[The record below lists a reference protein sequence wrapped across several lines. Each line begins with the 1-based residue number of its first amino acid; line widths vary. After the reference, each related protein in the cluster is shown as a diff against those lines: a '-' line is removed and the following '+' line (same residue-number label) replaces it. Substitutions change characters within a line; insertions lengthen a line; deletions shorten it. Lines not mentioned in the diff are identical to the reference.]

1 MEDKERIRRLEEQVE
16 YLRREK
22 NMAVDALGMA
32 VDLGHYSTSLSRL
45 SNVSPLLRDTVDKV
59 RTLIRFKAVCI
70 YLVNEDDADFY
81 PAFCDVPEME
91 DFFQGETAR
100 LIENKTFSWTLQH
113 DKAMSVTLDSGEEL
127 LLHRISTASRTRGML
142 VGVLEQDKQE
152 IMDIAYGLLSIVL
165 FSCANS
171 IESYELYKYTSGIN
185 AELKKHVTRLA
196 ESERE
201 LLRHRQRLEE
211 EVAARTQDLTRER
224 DFTAAVLETAGA
236 LVLVLDRKGR
246 IVRFNRACEQASGYS
261 AAEVM
266 GSLPWNLLVPKE
278 KREEVHAVFQDLVHG
293 NYPNTFEG
301 YWVARDGGRRH
312 ISWTNTVLLD
322 GAGTV
327 EFIIAT
333 GMDNTEQKSAEAAL
347 RDSEARFRA
356 VFMMAGIGIVLHDS
370 DGILLDCNPMFLRL
384 LGYSRAELFSLRYDD
399 ILHPEDVPGKK
410 DAHAQ
415 LFEGTH
421 VTLTMEK
428 RFIRKD
434 GQMRLGRTTMTMVR
448 NHLQRPQY
456 YIDMVE
462 DITESRQMQD
472 ALRQAERTYRNI
484 FENAVEGIFITDA
497 QGAVIKANPAMVRML
512 GHGGSEQQEAARDE
526 PMHLVIADP
535 KVRDRFMG
543 FLQEK
548 GSATNYEMQI
558 LRRDRRKVWVSVSA
572 WTALTADGEIERIEG
587 LIEDITDRKLSELSL
602 QLRATTDELTGV
614 ANRYLFMERLE
625 QMLTHAER
633 TGESFAVLYLDLDDF
648 KLVNDQ
654 HGHRVGDMLLEEAA
668 TRMRSRVRQSDTAA
682 RIGGDEFTLLL
693 ANIQS
698 RANVEI
704 VARDIVETLGK
715 PYLLEGR
722 QCVVSV
728 SLGISIYPEH
738 GATSEDLL
746 QCADKAMYAAK
757 EAGGGKY
764 CFADAFCKTK

>member
-1 MEDKERIRRLEEQVE
+1 MDEKERIRRLEEQVE

-22 NMAVDALGMA
+22 NMAVEALGMA

-45 SNVSPLLRDTVDKV
+45 SNILPLLRDTVEKT

-81 PAFCDVPEME
+81 LAYCDVQELE
-91 DFFQGETAR
+91 DYFRSETGK
-100 LIENKTFSWTLQH
+100 LIDNKTFAWALQH
-113 DKAMSVTLDSGEEL
+113 DKAMSVTARGGEEL

-142 VGVLEQDKQE
+142 VGMLDQDKQE

-171 IESYELYKYTSGIN
+171 IESFELYKYTNNIN
-185 AELKKHVTRLA
+185 AELKKHVARLA
-196 ESERE
+196 ESEQE
-201 LLRHRQRLEE
+201 LLLHRHRLEE
-211 EVAARTQDLTRER
+211 EVAARTQDLTKER
-224 DFTAAVLETAGA
+224 DFSAAVLETAGA
-236 LVLVLDRKGR
+236 LVLVLDHKGR
-246 IVRFNRACEQASGYS
+246 IVRFNRACEQATGYR
-261 AAEVM
+261 AGEVM
-266 GSLPWNLLVPKE
+266 GQLPWDLFTPME
-278 KREEVHAVFQDLVHG
+278 AREDVLAIFQDLVRG
-293 NYPNTFEG
+293 NYPNAYEG
-301 YWVARDGGRRH
+301 FWVARDGGRRH

-370 DGILLDCNPMFLRL
+370 DGLLLDCNPMFLRM
-384 LGYSRAELFSLRYDD
+384 LGYSRVELFNMNYDD
-399 ILHPEDVPGKK
+399 ILHPDDVTGRK
-410 DAHAQ
+410 DAYAQ

-421 VTLTMEK
+421 VTLAMEK

-434 GQMRLGRTTMTMVR
+434 GEPRLGRTTMTMVR
-448 NHLQRPQY
+448 NHQRRPQY

-462 DITESRQMQD
+462 DITESRRMQD
-472 ALRQAERTYRNI
+472 ALRHAERTYRNI
-484 FENAVEGIFITDA
+484 FENAVEGIFIIDA

-512 GHGGSEQQEAARDE
+512 GHGGTKRRETRDE
-526 PMHLVIADP
+526 PMHLVIAEP
-535 KVRDRFMG
+535 KVRDRFLG
-543 FLQEK
+543 LLQEK
-548 GSATNYEMQI
+548 GSATNFEMQI

-572 WTALTADGEIERIEG
+572 WTALSAEGRIERIEG

-625 QMLTHAER
+625 QMLVHAER
-633 TGESFAVLYLDLDDF
+633 VGESFAVLYLDLDDF
-648 KLVNDQ
+648 KIVNDQ
-654 HGHRVGDMLLEEAA
+654 YGHRIGDLLLVEAA

-693 ANIQS
+693 VNIQS
-698 RANVEI
+698 RNNVEI
-704 VARDIVETLGK
+704 VAKDIVETLGK
-715 PYLLEGR
+715 PYLLEGKH
-722 QCVVSV
+722 CEVSV
-728 SLGISIYPEH
+728 SLGISVYPDH
-738 GATSEDLL
+738 GASSEDLL

-757 EAGGGKY
+757 EAGGGRY
-764 CFADAFCKTK
+764 CFAESCTAV